1 MKKLIT
7 ISCLL
12 LIVNLSNAQY
22 KIDKKMDKNNRPT
35 IDSGFDILHL
45 EEYKDYLIKD
55 PDNIDKDVYEKKTS
69 SGKIQIEGGYGN
81 DYQYVEYF
89 DNSSYYIFKIYDVK
103 TLKIRLK
110 RLSEEPTRI
119 ALGKEY
125 HYDSNTTL
133 IKTIDH
139 DKGWNFSYED
149 VINYLYD
156 NIEDEVEIFISSIKK
171 RVYQNRNYWQVET
184 NTSLWKKNHFL
195 RIDGNTGEILCHLVL
210 YTEENAPAINVL
222 KTIVPNKIDK
232 LPPEENKYLHWIDEN
247 GKKYQTPDT
256 KRKVNG
262 ISYSNS
268 KFAVF
273 FDGHTESTI
282 PHEVL
287 HSLNLPHTFANE
299 KNSIFTYKVGQT
311 NNIMDYSHM
320 KTFGA
325 KRRIVLYSWQWK
337 IINTNIK

>member
-1 MKKLIT
+1 MKQLMT

-12 LIVNLSNAQY
+12 LIVNVSNAQY
-22 KIDKKMDKNNRPT
+22 NQLKLEKMNKNERPT

-45 EEYKDYLIKD
+45 EEYKDFLIKD
-55 PDNIDKDVYEKKTS
+55 EYSSFKTYEKKTPN
-69 SGKIQIEGGYGN
+69 GIIILREGY
-81 DYQYVEYF
+81 DFLYERYF
-89 DNSSYYIFKIYDVK
+89 DNSSYCIFKVYDAK
-103 TLKIRLK
+103 TLKIK
-110 RLSEEPTRI
+110 RKCLFIDPTSI

-125 HYDSNTTL
+125 LYDSNTTL

-156 NIEDEVEIFISSIKK
+156 NIEDEVRISVSSIKK

-184 NTSLWKKNHFL
+184 NTRFWRNNHFL

-256 KRKVNG
+256 RRKVNG
-262 ISYSNS
+262 ISY
-268 KFAVF
+268 
-273 FDGHTESTI
+273 TE
-282 PHEVL
+282 EEWK
-287 HSLNLPHTFANE
+287 AYE
-299 KNSIFTYKVGQT
+299 EEQWQRYQKNKG
-311 NNIMDYSHM
+311 
-320 KTFGA
+320 K
-325 KRRIVLYSWQWK
+325 SWWERLFS
-337 IINTNIK
+337 

>member
-12 LIVNLSNAQY
+12 LVNLSNAQNIY
-22 KIDKKMDKNNRPT
+22 ELKNDKKMDKNNRPT

-45 EEYKDYLIKD
+45 EEYKDFLIKD
-55 PDNIDKDVYEKKTS
+55 EYSSFKTYEKKTPN
-69 SGKIQIEGGYGN
+69 GIIILREGN
-81 DYQYVEYF
+81 DFLYERYF
-89 DNSSYYIFKIYDVK
+89 DNSSYCIFKIYDGK

-110 RLSEEPTRI
+110 RLSVEPTNI

-125 HYDSNTTL
+125 RYDSNATL

-149 VINYLYD
+149 VINYLYEH
-156 NIEDEVEIFISSIKK
+156 IEDEVEIPISSIKK

-184 NTSLWKKNHFL
+184 NTMFWKNNHFL

-210 YTEENAPAINVL
+210 YAKENAPAINVL

-256 KRKVNG
+256 RRKVNG
-262 ISYSNS
+262 ISY
-268 KFAVF
+268 
-273 FDGHTESTI
+273 TE
-282 PHEVL
+282 EEWK
-287 HSLNLPHTFANE
+287 AYE
-299 KNSIFTYKVGQT
+299 EEQRQRYRKNK
-311 NNIMDYSHM
+311 
-320 KTFGA
+320 
-325 KRRIVLYSWQWK
+325 
-337 IINTNIK
+337 

>member
-7 ISCLL
+7 ISCFFF
-12 LIVNLSNAQY
+12 VVCLSSAQNIY
-22 KIDKKMDKNNRPT
+22 ELKIDKKMDKNNRPT

-81 DYQYVEYF
+81 DYTYEKYF
-89 DNSSYYIFKIYDVK
+89 NNSSYCIFKVYDAK
-103 TLKIRLK
+103 TLKIK
-110 RLSEEPTRI
+110 RKCLLTRPVDI
-119 ALGKEY
+119 FLGKEY
-125 HYDSNTTL
+125 RYDSNATL

-156 NIEDEVEIFISSIKK
+156 NIEDEVEIPISSIKK

-184 NTSLWKKNHFL
+184 NTMFWKNNHFL

-210 YTEENAPAINVL
+210 YAKENAPAINVL

-256 KRKVNG
+256 RRKVNG
-262 ISYSNS
+262 ISY
-268 KFAVF
+268 
-273 FDGHTESTI
+273 TE
-282 PHEVL
+282 EEWK
-287 HSLNLPHTFANE
+287 AYE
-299 KNSIFTYKVGQT
+299 EEQWQRYQKNKG
-311 NNIMDYSHM
+311 
-320 KTFGA
+320 K
-325 KRRIVLYSWQWK
+325 SWWERLFS
-337 IINTNIK
+337 

>member
-12 LIVNLSNAQY
+12 LVNLSNAQNIY
-22 KIDKKMDKNNRPT
+22 ELKIDKKMDKNNRPT

-45 EEYKDYLIKD
+45 EEYKDFLIKD
-55 PDNIDKDVYEKKTS
+55 EYSSFKTYEKKTPN
-69 SGKIQIEGGYGN
+69 GIIILREGN
-81 DYQYVEYF
+81 DFLYEKYF
-89 DNSSYYIFKIYDVK
+89 NNSSYCIFKVYDAK
-103 TLKIRLK
+103 TLKIK
-110 RLSEEPTRI
+110 RKCLFVDPTSI

-125 HYDSNTTL
+125 LYDSNATL

-156 NIEDEVEIFISSIKK
+156 NIEDEVEIFVSSIKK

-184 NTSLWKKNHFL
+184 NTRFWRNNHFL

-210 YTEENAPAINVL
+210 YAEENDPAINVL

-256 KRKVNG
+256 RRKVNG
-262 ISYSNS
+262 ISY
-268 KFAVF
+268 
-273 FDGHTESTI
+273 TE
-282 PHEVL
+282 EEWK
-287 HSLNLPHTFANE
+287 AYE
-299 KNSIFTYKVGQT
+299 EEQWQRYQKNKG
-311 NNIMDYSHM
+311 
-320 KTFGA
+320 K
-325 KRRIVLYSWQWK
+325 SWWERLFS
-337 IINTNIK
+337 

>member
-12 LIVNLSNAQY
+12 LVNLSNAQNIY
-22 KIDKKMDKNNRPT
+22 ELKIDKKMDKNNRPT

-81 DYQYVEYF
+81 DYTYEKYF
-89 DNSSYYIFKIYDVK
+89 NNSSYCIFKVYDAK
-103 TLKIRLK
+103 TLKIK
-110 RLSEEPTRI
+110 RKCLLTRPVDI
-119 ALGKEY
+119 FLGKEY
-125 HYDSNTTL
+125 RYDGNATL

-149 VINYLYD
+149 VINYLYEH
-156 NIEDEVEIFISSIKK
+156 IEDEVEIPISSIKK

-184 NTSLWKKNHFL
+184 NTMFWKNNHFL

-210 YTEENAPAINVL
+210 YAEENAPAINVL

-256 KRKVNG
+256 RRKVNG
-262 ISYSNS
+262 ISY
-268 KFAVF
+268 
-273 FDGHTESTI
+273 TE
-282 PHEVL
+282 EEWK
-287 HSLNLPHTFANE
+287 AYE
-299 KNSIFTYKVGQT
+299 EEQWQRYQKNKG
-311 NNIMDYSHM
+311 
-320 KTFGA
+320 K
-325 KRRIVLYSWQWK
+325 SWWERLFS
-337 IINTNIK
+337 

>member
-22 KIDKKMDKNNRPT
+22 IYELKIDKKMDKNNRPT

-81 DYQYVEYF
+81 DYHYVEYF
-89 DNSSYYIFKIYDVK
+89 DNSSYYIFKIYDGK

-110 RLSEEPTRI
+110 RLSVEPTRI

-125 HYDSNTTL
+125 HYDSNATL

-149 VINYLYD
+149 VINYLYEH
-156 NIEDEVEIFISSIKK
+156 IEDEVRIYISSIKK

-184 NTSLWKKNHFL
+184 NTRFWRNNHFL

-256 KRKVNG
+256 RRKVNG
-262 ISYSNS
+262 ISY
-268 KFAVF
+268 
-273 FDGHTESTI
+273 TEEEWKAYEEEQWQRYQKNKGKSW
-282 PHEVL
+282 L
-287 HSLNLPHTFANE
+287 E
-299 KNSIFTYKVGQT
+299 KLFS
-311 NNIMDYSHM
+311 
-320 KTFGA
+320 
-325 KRRIVLYSWQWK
+325 
-337 IINTNIK
+337 

>member
-12 LIVNLSNAQY
+12 LVNLSNAQNIY
-22 KIDKKMDKNNRPT
+22 ELKIDKKMDKNNRPT

-81 DYQYVEYF
+81 DYTYEKYF
-89 DNSSYYIFKIYDVK
+89 NNSSYCIFKVYDAK
-103 TLKIRLK
+103 TLKIK
-110 RLSEEPTRI
+110 RKCLLTRPVDI
-119 ALGKEY
+119 FLGKEY
-125 HYDSNTTL
+125 RYDSNATL

-139 DKGWNFSYED
+139 DKSWNFSYED

-184 NTSLWKKNHFL
+184 NTNFWKNNHFL

-210 YTEENAPAINVL
+210 YAKENAPAINVL

-256 KRKVNG
+256 RRKVNG
-262 ISYSNS
+262 ISY
-268 KFAVF
+268 
-273 FDGHTESTI
+273 TE
-282 PHEVL
+282 EEWK
-287 HSLNLPHTFANE
+287 AYE
-299 KNSIFTYKVGQT
+299 EEQWQRYQKNKG
-311 NNIMDYSHM
+311 
-320 KTFGA
+320 K
-325 KRRIVLYSWQWK
+325 SWWERLFS
-337 IINTNIK
+337 

>member
-1 MKKLIT
+1 MKQLMT

-12 LIVNLSNAQY
+12 FIVNFSNAQY
-22 KIDKKMDKNNRPT
+22 NQLKLEKMNKNERPT

-45 EEYKDYLIKD
+45 EEYKDFLIKD
-55 PDNIDKDVYEKKTS
+55 EYSSFKTYEKKTPN
-69 SGKIQIEGGYGN
+69 GIIILREGN
-81 DYQYVEYF
+81 DFLYEKYF
-89 DNSSYYIFKIYDVK
+89 NNSSYCIFKVYDGK

-110 RLSEEPTRI
+110 RLSVEPTRI
-119 ALGKEY
+119 DLGKEY
-125 HYDSNTTL
+125 RYDSNATL

-156 NIEDEVEIFISSIKK
+156 NIEDEVEIFVSSIKK

-184 NTSLWKKNHFL
+184 NTMFWKNNHFL

-210 YTEENAPAINVL
+210 YAEENAPAINVL

-256 KRKVNG
+256 RRKVNG
-262 ISYSNS
+262 ISY
-268 KFAVF
+268 
-273 FDGHTESTI
+273 TE
-282 PHEVL
+282 EEWK
-287 HSLNLPHTFANE
+287 AYE
-299 KNSIFTYKVGQT
+299 EAEWQRYQKNKG
-311 NNIMDYSHM
+311 
-320 KTFGA
+320 K
-325 KRRIVLYSWQWK
+325 SWWERLFS
-337 IINTNIK
+337 

>member
-12 LIVNLSNAQY
+12 LVNLSNAQNIY
-22 KIDKKMDKNNRPT
+22 ELKIDKKMDKNNRPT

-45 EEYKDYLIKD
+45 EEYKDFLIKD

-81 DYQYVEYF
+81 DYTYDKYF
-89 DNSSYYIFKIYDVK
+89 NNSSYCIFKVYDAK
-103 TLKIRLK
+103 TLKIK
-110 RLSEEPTRI
+110 RKCLLTRPI
-119 ALGKEY
+119 DIFLGKEY
-125 HYDSNTTL
+125 RYDSNATL

-149 VINYLYD
+149 VINYLYEH
-156 NIEDEVEIFISSIKK
+156 IEDEVEIPISSIKK

-184 NTSLWKKNHFL
+184 NTMFWKNNHFL

-210 YTEENAPAINVL
+210 YAKENAPAINVL

-256 KRKVNG
+256 RRKVNG
-262 ISYSNS
+262 ISY
-268 KFAVF
+268 
-273 FDGHTESTI
+273 TE
-282 PHEVL
+282 EEWK
-287 HSLNLPHTFANE
+287 AYE
-299 KNSIFTYKVGQT
+299 EEQWQRYQKNKG
-311 NNIMDYSHM
+311 
-320 KTFGA
+320 K
-325 KRRIVLYSWQWK
+325 SWWERLFS
-337 IINTNIK
+337 

>member
-12 LIVNLSNAQY
+12 LVNLSNAQNIY
-22 KIDKKMDKNNRPT
+22 ELKIDKKMDKNNRPT

-45 EEYKDYLIKD
+45 EEYKDFLIKD

-81 DYQYVEYF
+81 DYTYDKYF
-89 DNSSYYIFKIYDVK
+89 NNSSYCIFKVYDAK
-103 TLKIRLK
+103 TLKIK
-110 RLSEEPTRI
+110 RKCLLTRPI
-119 ALGKEY
+119 DIFLGKEY
-125 HYDSNTTL
+125 RYDSNATL

-149 VINYLYD
+149 VINYLYEH
-156 NIEDEVEIFISSIKK
+156 IEDEVEIPISSIKK

-184 NTSLWKKNHFL
+184 NTRFWRNNHFL

-210 YTEENAPAINVL
+210 YAEENDPAINVL

-256 KRKVNG
+256 RRKVNG
-262 ISYSNS
+262 ISY
-268 KFAVF
+268 
-273 FDGHTESTI
+273 TE
-282 PHEVL
+282 EEWK
-287 HSLNLPHTFANE
+287 AYE
-299 KNSIFTYKVGQT
+299 EEQWQRYQKNKG
-311 NNIMDYSHM
+311 
-320 KTFGA
+320 K
-325 KRRIVLYSWQWK
+325 SWWERLFS
-337 IINTNIK
+337 

>member
-12 LIVNLSNAQY
+12 FIVNLSNAQY
-22 KIDKKMDKNNRPT
+22 IYELKIDKKMDKNNRPT

-81 DYQYVEYF
+81 DYHYVEYF
-89 DNSSYYIFKIYDVK
+89 DNSSYYIFKIYDGK
-103 TLKIRLK
+103 TLKIILK

-125 HYDSNTTL
+125 HYDSNATL

-184 NTSLWKKNHFL
+184 NTSFWKNNHFL
-195 RIDGNTGEILCHLVL
+195 RIDGNTGEILCHLIL
-210 YTEENAPAINVL
+210 YAEENAPAINVL

-256 KRKVNG
+256 RRKVNG
-262 ISYSNS
+262 ISY
-268 KFAVF
+268 
-273 FDGHTESTI
+273 TE
-282 PHEVL
+282 E
-287 HSLNLPHTFANE
+287 E
-299 KNSIFTYKVGQT
+299 
-311 NNIMDYSHM
+311 
-320 KTFGA
+320 
-325 KRRIVLYSWQWK
+325 
-337 IINTNIK
+337 

>member
-12 LIVNLSNAQY
+12 LVNLSNAQNIY
-22 KIDKKMDKNNRPT
+22 ELKIDKKMDKNNRPT

-81 DYQYVEYF
+81 DYTYEKYF
-89 DNSSYYIFKIYDVK
+89 NNSSYCIFKVYDAK
-103 TLKIRLK
+103 TLKIK
-110 RLSEEPTRI
+110 RKCLLTRPVDI
-119 ALGKEY
+119 FLGKEY
-125 HYDSNTTL
+125 RYDSNATL

-149 VINYLYD
+149 VINYLYEH
-156 NIEDEVEIFISSIKK
+156 IEDEVEIPISSIKK

-184 NTSLWKKNHFL
+184 NTMFWKNNHFL
-195 RIDGNTGEILCHLVL
+195 RIDGNTGEILCHLIL
-210 YTEENAPAINVL
+210 YAEENAPAINVL

-256 KRKVNG
+256 RRKVNG
-262 ISYSNS
+262 ISY
-268 KFAVF
+268 
-273 FDGHTESTI
+273 TE
-282 PHEVL
+282 EEWK
-287 HSLNLPHTFANE
+287 AYE
-299 KNSIFTYKVGQT
+299 EEQRQRYQKNKG
-311 NNIMDYSHM
+311 
-320 KTFGA
+320 K
-325 KRRIVLYSWQWK
+325 SWWERLFS
-337 IINTNIK
+337 

>member
-12 LIVNLSNAQY
+12 LIVNLSNAQNIY
-22 KIDKKMDKNNRPT
+22 ELKIDKKMDKNNRPT

-69 SGKIQIEGGYGN
+69 SGKIELVGGYGN
-81 DYQYVEYF
+81 DYTYEKYF
-89 DNSSYYIFKIYDVK
+89 NNSSYCIFKVYDVK
-103 TLKIRLK
+103 TLKIK
-110 RLSEEPTRI
+110 RKCLLTRPVDI
-119 ALGKEY
+119 FLGKEY
-125 HYDSNTTL
+125 LYDSNATL

-156 NIEDEVEIFISSIKK
+156 NIEDEVRISVSSIKK

-184 NTSLWKKNHFL
+184 NTRFWRNNHFL

-256 KRKVNG
+256 RRKANG
-262 ISYSNS
+262 ISY
-268 KFAVF
+268 
-273 FDGHTESTI
+273 TEEEWKAYEEEQWQ
-282 PHEVL
+282 HYQ
-287 HSLNLPHTFANE
+287 
-299 KNSIFTYKVGQT
+299 KNKG
-311 NNIMDYSHM
+311 
-320 KTFGA
+320 K
-325 KRRIVLYSWQWK
+325 SWWERLFS
-337 IINTNIK
+337 

>member
-12 LIVNLSNAQY
+12 LVNLSNAQNIY
-22 KIDKKMDKNNRPT
+22 ELKIDKKMDKNNRPT

-81 DYQYVEYF
+81 DYTYEKYF
-89 DNSSYYIFKIYDVK
+89 NNSSYCIFKVYDAK
-103 TLKIRLK
+103 TLKIK
-110 RLSEEPTRI
+110 RKCLLTRPVDI
-119 ALGKEY
+119 FLGKEY
-125 HYDSNTTL
+125 RYDSNATL

-149 VINYLYD
+149 VINYLYEH
-156 NIEDEVEIFISSIKK
+156 IEDEVEIPISSIKK

-184 NTSLWKKNHFL
+184 NTMFWKNNHFL
-195 RIDGNTGEILCHLVL
+195 RIDGNTGEILCHLIL
-210 YTEENAPAINVL
+210 YAKENAPAINVL

-256 KRKVNG
+256 RRKVNG
-262 ISYSNS
+262 ISY
-268 KFAVF
+268 
-273 FDGHTESTI
+273 TE
-282 PHEVL
+282 EEWK
-287 HSLNLPHTFANE
+287 AYE
-299 KNSIFTYKVGQT
+299 EEQRQRYQKNKG
-311 NNIMDYSHM
+311 
-320 KTFGA
+320 K
-325 KRRIVLYSWQWK
+325 SWWERLFS
-337 IINTNIK
+337 

>member
-12 LIVNLSNAQY
+12 LVNLSNAQNIY
-22 KIDKKMDKNNRPT
+22 ELKNDKKMDKNNRPT

-45 EEYKDYLIKD
+45 EEYKDFLIKD
-55 PDNIDKDVYEKKTS
+55 EYSSFKTYEKKTPN
-69 SGKIQIEGGYGN
+69 GIIILREGN
-81 DYQYVEYF
+81 DFLYEKYF
-89 DNSSYYIFKIYDVK
+89 NNSSYCIFKVYDGK

-110 RLSEEPTRI
+110 RLSVEPTRI
-119 ALGKEY
+119 DLGKEY
-125 HYDSNTTL
+125 RYDSNATL

-184 NTSLWKKNHFL
+184 NTMFWKNNHFL

-210 YTEENAPAINVL
+210 YAKENAPAINVL

-256 KRKVNG
+256 RRKVNG
-262 ISYSNS
+262 ISY
-268 KFAVF
+268 
-273 FDGHTESTI
+273 TE
-282 PHEVL
+282 EEWK
-287 HSLNLPHTFANE
+287 AYE
-299 KNSIFTYKVGQT
+299 EEQWQRYQKNKG
-311 NNIMDYSHM
+311 
-320 KTFGA
+320 K
-325 KRRIVLYSWQWK
+325 SWWERLFS
-337 IINTNIK
+337 

>member
-12 LIVNLSNAQY
+12 LVNLSNAQNIY
-22 KIDKKMDKNNRPT
+22 ELKNDKKMDKNNRPT

-55 PDNIDKDVYEKKTS
+55 PDNIDKDVYEKKNS

-81 DYQYVEYF
+81 DYTYEKYF
-89 DNSSYYIFKIYDVK
+89 NNSSYCIFKVYDAK
-103 TLKIRLK
+103 TLKIK
-110 RLSEEPTRI
+110 RKCLLTRPVDI
-119 ALGKEY
+119 FLGKEY
-125 HYDSNTTL
+125 RYDGNATL

-149 VINYLYD
+149 VINYLYEH
-156 NIEDEVEIFISSIKK
+156 IEDEVEIPISSIKK

-184 NTSLWKKNHFL
+184 NTMFWKNNHFL

-210 YTEENAPAINVL
+210 YAEENAPAINVL

-247 GKKYQTPDT
+247 GKKYQPPDT
-256 KRKVNG
+256 RRKVNG
-262 ISYSNS
+262 ISY
-268 KFAVF
+268 
-273 FDGHTESTI
+273 TEEEWKAYEEEQWQRYQKNKGKSW
-282 PHEVL
+282 L
-287 HSLNLPHTFANE
+287 E
-299 KNSIFTYKVGQT
+299 KLFS
-311 NNIMDYSHM
+311 
-320 KTFGA
+320 
-325 KRRIVLYSWQWK
+325 
-337 IINTNIK
+337 

>member
-7 ISCLL
+7 ISCFFF
-12 LIVNLSNAQY
+12 VVCLSSAQNIY
-22 KIDKKMDKNNRPT
+22 ELKIDKKMDKNNRPT

-45 EEYKDYLIKD
+45 EEYKDFLIKD
-55 PDNIDKDVYEKKTS
+55 EYSSFKTYEKKTPN
-69 SGKIQIEGGYGN
+69 GIIILREGN
-81 DYQYVEYF
+81 DFLYEKYF
-89 DNSSYYIFKIYDVK
+89 NNSSYCIFKVYDAK
-103 TLKIRLK
+103 TLKIK
-110 RLSEEPTRI
+110 RKCLFVDPTSI

-125 HYDSNTTL
+125 LYDSNATL

-184 NTSLWKKNHFL
+184 NTRFWRNNHFL

-256 KRKVNG
+256 RRKVNG
-262 ISYSNS
+262 ISY
-268 KFAVF
+268 
-273 FDGHTESTI
+273 TE
-282 PHEVL
+282 EEWK
-287 HSLNLPHTFANE
+287 AYE
-299 KNSIFTYKVGQT
+299 EEQWQRYQKNKG
-311 NNIMDYSHM
+311 
-320 KTFGA
+320 K
-325 KRRIVLYSWQWK
+325 SWWERLFS
-337 IINTNIK
+337 

>member
-12 LIVNLSNAQY
+12 LIVNLSNAQNIY
-22 KIDKKMDKNNRPT
+22 ELKIDKKMDKNNRPT

-69 SGKIQIEGGYGN
+69 SGKIKLVGGYGN
-81 DYQYVEYF
+81 DYAYEKYF
-89 DNSSYYIFKIYDVK
+89 NNSSYCIFKVYDVK
-103 TLKIRLK
+103 TLKIK
-110 RLSEEPTRI
+110 RKCLFVDPTSI

-125 HYDSNTTL
+125 LYDSNATL

-149 VINYLYD
+149 VINYLYEH
-156 NIEDEVEIFISSIKK
+156 IEDEVEIFSSSIKK

-184 NTSLWKKNHFL
+184 NTEFWRNNHFL

-210 YTEENAPAINVL
+210 YTKENAPAINVL

-256 KRKVNG
+256 RRKVNG
-262 ISYSNS
+262 ISY
-268 KFAVF
+268 
-273 FDGHTESTI
+273 TE
-282 PHEVL
+282 EEWK
-287 HSLNLPHTFANE
+287 AYE
-299 KNSIFTYKVGQT
+299 EEQWQRYQKNKG
-311 NNIMDYSHM
+311 
-320 KTFGA
+320 K
-325 KRRIVLYSWQWK
+325 SWWERLFS
-337 IINTNIK
+337 

>member
-1 MKKLIT
+1 MKELIT

-12 LIVNLSNAQY
+12 LIVNLSNAQNIY
-22 KIDKKMDKNNRPT
+22 ELKIDKKMDKNNRPT

-184 NTSLWKKNHFL
+184 NTRFWRNNHFL

-210 YTEENAPAINVL
+210 YTEENDPATNVL

-256 KRKVNG
+256 RRKVNG

-287 HSLNLPHTFANE
+287 HSLNLPYTFANE
-299 KNSIFTYKVGQT
+299 KILF
-311 NNIMDYSHM
+311 SH
-320 KTFGA
+320 
-325 KRRIVLYSWQWK
+325 
-337 IINTNIK
+337 IK

>member
-12 LIVNLSNAQY
+12 LVNLSNAQNIY
-22 KIDKKMDKNNRPT
+22 ELKIDKKMDKNNRPT

-69 SGKIQIEGGYGN
+69 SGKIELEGGYGN
-81 DYQYVEYF
+81 DYTYEKYF
-89 DNSSYYIFKIYDVK
+89 NNSSYCIFKVYDAK
-103 TLKIRLK
+103 TLKIK
-110 RLSEEPTRI
+110 RKCLLTRPVDI
-119 ALGKEY
+119 FLGKEY
-125 HYDSNTTL
+125 RYDSNATL

-156 NIEDEVEIFISSIKK
+156 NIEDEVEIPIFSIKK

-184 NTSLWKKNHFL
+184 NTMFWKNNHFL
-195 RIDGNTGEILCHLVL
+195 RIDGNTGEILCHLIL
-210 YTEENAPAINVL
+210 YAEENAPAINVL

-256 KRKVNG
+256 RRKVNG
-262 ISYSNS
+262 ISY
-268 KFAVF
+268 
-273 FDGHTESTI
+273 TE
-282 PHEVL
+282 E
-287 HSLNLPHTFANE
+287 E
-299 KNSIFTYKVGQT
+299 
-311 NNIMDYSHM
+311 
-320 KTFGA
+320 
-325 KRRIVLYSWQWK
+325 
-337 IINTNIK
+337 

>member
-1 MKKLIT
+1 MKQLMT

-12 LIVNLSNAQY
+12 LIVNVSNAQY
-22 KIDKKMDKNNRPT
+22 NQLKLEKMNKNERPT

-45 EEYKDYLIKD
+45 EEYKDFLIKD
-55 PDNIDKDVYEKKTS
+55 EYSSFKTYEKKTPN
-69 SGKIQIEGGYGN
+69 GIIILREGN
-81 DYQYVEYF
+81 DFLYEKYF
-89 DNSSYYIFKIYDVK
+89 NNSSYCIFKVYDGK

-110 RLSEEPTRI
+110 RLSVEPTRI

-125 HYDSNTTL
+125 HYDSNATL

-149 VINYLYD
+149 VINYLYEH
-156 NIEDEVEIFISSIKK
+156 IEDEVRISVSSIKK

-184 NTSLWKKNHFL
+184 NTRFWRNNHFL

-256 KRKVNG
+256 RRKVNG
-262 ISYSNS
+262 ISY
-268 KFAVF
+268 
-273 FDGHTESTI
+273 TE
-282 PHEVL
+282 EEWK
-287 HSLNLPHTFANE
+287 AYE
-299 KNSIFTYKVGQT
+299 EEQWQRYQKNKG
-311 NNIMDYSHM
+311 
-320 KTFGA
+320 K
-325 KRRIVLYSWQWK
+325 SWWERLFS
-337 IINTNIK
+337 

>member
-12 LIVNLSNAQY
+12 LIVNLSNAQNIY
-22 KIDKKMDKNNRPT
+22 ELKIDKKMDKNNRPT

-184 NTSLWKKNHFL
+184 NASFWKKNHFL

-210 YTEENAPAINVL
+210 YTEENDPATNVL

-256 KRKVNG
+256 RRKVNG

-287 HSLNLPHTFANE
+287 HSLNLPYTFANE
-299 KNSIFTYKVGQT
+299 KILF
-311 NNIMDYSHM
+311 SH
-320 KTFGA
+320 
-325 KRRIVLYSWQWK
+325 
-337 IINTNIK
+337 IK

>member
-12 LIVNLSNAQY
+12 LVNLSNAQNIY
-22 KIDKKMDKNNRPT
+22 ELKNDKKMDKNNRPT

-81 DYQYVEYF
+81 DYTYEKYF
-89 DNSSYYIFKIYDVK
+89 NNSSYCIFKVYDAK
-103 TLKIRLK
+103 TLKIK
-110 RLSEEPTRI
+110 RKCLLTRPVDI
-119 ALGKEY
+119 FLGKEY
-125 HYDSNTTL
+125 RYDSNATL

-149 VINYLYD
+149 VINYLYEH
-156 NIEDEVEIFISSIKK
+156 IEDEVEIPISSIKK

-184 NTSLWKKNHFL
+184 NTMFWKNNHFL

-210 YTEENAPAINVL
+210 YAKENAPAINVL

-256 KRKVNG
+256 RRKVNG
-262 ISYSNS
+262 ISY
-268 KFAVF
+268 
-273 FDGHTESTI
+273 TE
-282 PHEVL
+282 EEWK
-287 HSLNLPHTFANE
+287 AYE
-299 KNSIFTYKVGQT
+299 EEQWQRYQKNKG
-311 NNIMDYSHM
+311 
-320 KTFGA
+320 K
-325 KRRIVLYSWQWK
+325 SWWERLFS
-337 IINTNIK
+337 

>member
-12 LIVNLSNAQY
+12 LVNLSNAQNIY
-22 KIDKKMDKNNRPT
+22 ELKNDKKMDKNNRPT

-45 EEYKDYLIKD
+45 EEYKDFLIKD
-55 PDNIDKDVYEKKTS
+55 EYSSFKTYEKKTPN
-69 SGKIQIEGGYGN
+69 GIIILREGN
-81 DYQYVEYF
+81 DFLYEKYF
-89 DNSSYYIFKIYDVK
+89 NNSSYCIFKVYDGK

-110 RLSEEPTRI
+110 RLSVEPTRI
-119 ALGKEY
+119 DLGKEY
-125 HYDSNTTL
+125 RYDSNATL

-184 NTSLWKKNHFL
+184 NTMFWKNNHFL

-210 YTEENAPAINVL
+210 YAEENAPAINVL

-256 KRKVNG
+256 RRKVNG
-262 ISYSNS
+262 ISY
-268 KFAVF
+268 
-273 FDGHTESTI
+273 TE
-282 PHEVL
+282 EEWK
-287 HSLNLPHTFANE
+287 AYE
-299 KNSIFTYKVGQT
+299 EAEWQRYQKNKG
-311 NNIMDYSHM
+311 
-320 KTFGA
+320 K
-325 KRRIVLYSWQWK
+325 SWWERLFS
-337 IINTNIK
+337 

>member
-22 KIDKKMDKNNRPT
+22 IYELKIDKKMDKNNRPT

-69 SGKIQIEGGYGN
+69 SGKIKLVGGYGN
-81 DYQYVEYF
+81 DYAYEKYF
-89 DNSSYYIFKIYDVK
+89 NNSSYCIFKVYDVK
-103 TLKIRLK
+103 TLKIK
-110 RLSEEPTRI
+110 RKCLFVDPTSI

-125 HYDSNTTL
+125 LYDSNATL

-149 VINYLYD
+149 VINYLYEH
-156 NIEDEVEIFISSIKK
+156 IEDEVEIFSSSIKK

-184 NTSLWKKNHFL
+184 NASFWRNNHFL

-256 KRKVNG
+256 RRKVNG
-262 ISYSNS
+262 ISY
-268 KFAVF
+268 
-273 FDGHTESTI
+273 TE
-282 PHEVL
+282 EEWK
-287 HSLNLPHTFANE
+287 AYE
-299 KNSIFTYKVGQT
+299 EEQWQRYQKNKG
-311 NNIMDYSHM
+311 
-320 KTFGA
+320 K
-325 KRRIVLYSWQWK
+325 SWWERLFS
-337 IINTNIK
+337 

>member
-12 LIVNLSNAQY
+12 LVNLSNAQNIY
-22 KIDKKMDKNNRPT
+22 ELKNDKKMDKNNRPT

-45 EEYKDYLIKD
+45 QEYKDYLIKD

-69 SGKIQIEGGYGN
+69 SGKIELEGGYGN
-81 DYQYVEYF
+81 DYHYVEYF
-89 DNSSYYIFKIYDVK
+89 DNSSYYIFKIYDAK

-125 HYDSNTTL
+125 HYDSNATL

-156 NIEDEVEIFISSIKK
+156 NIEDEMSLKTLSISKESFKG
-171 RVYQNRNYWQVET
+171 RNYWEIET
-184 NTSLWKKNHFL
+184 NISFWENNHFL
-195 RIDGNTGEILCHLVL
+195 RIDGNTGEVLCHIIIYEEEGGS
-210 YTEENAPAINVL
+210 YTKVL

-232 LPPEENKYLHWIDEN
+232 LPPEQSKYQDWRDEN
-247 GKKYQTPDT
+247 GKKYKTPDT
-256 KRKVNG
+256 RRKVNG
-262 ISYSNS
+262 ISY
-268 KFAVF
+268 
-273 FDGHTESTI
+273 TE
-282 PHEVL
+282 EEWK
-287 HSLNLPHTFANE
+287 AYEEEQWE
-299 KNSIFTYKVGQT
+299 KYQT
-311 NNIMDYSHM
+311 NRNHKSFWD
-320 KTFGA
+320 KLFG
-325 KRRIVLYSWQWK
+325 
-337 IINTNIK
+337 

>member
-12 LIVNLSNAQY
+12 LVNLSNAQNIY
-22 KIDKKMDKNNRPT
+22 ELKIDKKMDKNNRPT

-81 DYQYVEYF
+81 DYTYEKYF
-89 DNSSYYIFKIYDVK
+89 NNSSYCIFKVYDAK
-103 TLKIRLK
+103 TLKIK
-110 RLSEEPTRI
+110 RKCLLTRPVDI
-119 ALGKEY
+119 FLGKEY
-125 HYDSNTTL
+125 RYDSNATL

-149 VINYLYD
+149 VINYLYEH
-156 NIEDEVEIFISSIKK
+156 IEDEVEIPISSIKK

-184 NTSLWKKNHFL
+184 NTMFWKNNHFL
-195 RIDGNTGEILCHLVL
+195 RIDGNTGEILCHLIL
-210 YTEENAPAINVL
+210 YAKENAPAINVL

-256 KRKVNG
+256 RRKVNG
-262 ISYSNS
+262 ISY
-268 KFAVF
+268 
-273 FDGHTESTI
+273 TE
-282 PHEVL
+282 EEWK
-287 HSLNLPHTFANE
+287 AYE
-299 KNSIFTYKVGQT
+299 EEQWQRYQKNKG
-311 NNIMDYSHM
+311 
-320 KTFGA
+320 K
-325 KRRIVLYSWQWK
+325 SWWERLFS
-337 IINTNIK
+337 

>member
-12 LIVNLSNAQY
+12 LVNLSNAQNIY
-22 KIDKKMDKNNRPT
+22 ELKIDKKMDKNNRPT

-81 DYQYVEYF
+81 DYTYEKYF
-89 DNSSYYIFKIYDVK
+89 NNSSYCIFKVYDAK
-103 TLKIRLK
+103 TLKIK
-110 RLSEEPTRI
+110 RKCLLTRPVDI
-119 ALGKEY
+119 FLGKEY
-125 HYDSNTTL
+125 RYDSNATL

-149 VINYLYD
+149 VINYLYEH
-156 NIEDEVEIFISSIKK
+156 IEDEVEIPISSIKK

-184 NTSLWKKNHFL
+184 NTMFWKNNHFL
-195 RIDGNTGEILCHLVL
+195 RIDGNTGEILCHLIL
-210 YTEENAPAINVL
+210 YAKENAPAINVL

-256 KRKVNG
+256 RRKVNG
-262 ISYSNS
+262 ISY
-268 KFAVF
+268 
-273 FDGHTESTI
+273 TEEEWKAYEEEQWQRYQKNKGKSW
-282 PHEVL
+282 L
-287 HSLNLPHTFANE
+287 E
-299 KNSIFTYKVGQT
+299 KLFS
-311 NNIMDYSHM
+311 
-320 KTFGA
+320 
-325 KRRIVLYSWQWK
+325 
-337 IINTNIK
+337 

>member
-7 ISCLL
+7 ISCFFF
-12 LIVNLSNAQY
+12 VVCLSSAQNIY
-22 KIDKKMDKNNRPT
+22 ELKIDKKMDKNNRPT

-81 DYQYVEYF
+81 DYTYEKYF
-89 DNSSYYIFKIYDVK
+89 NNSSYCIFKVYDAK
-103 TLKIRLK
+103 TLKIK
-110 RLSEEPTRI
+110 RKCLLTRPVDI
-119 ALGKEY
+119 FLGKEY
-125 HYDSNTTL
+125 RYDSNATL

-149 VINYLYD
+149 VINYLYEH
-156 NIEDEVEIFISSIKK
+156 IEDEVEIPISSIKK

-184 NTSLWKKNHFL
+184 NTMFWKNNHFL

-210 YTEENAPAINVL
+210 YAKENAPAINVL

-256 KRKVNG
+256 RRKVNG
-262 ISYSNS
+262 ISY
-268 KFAVF
+268 
-273 FDGHTESTI
+273 TE
-282 PHEVL
+282 EEWK
-287 HSLNLPHTFANE
+287 AYE
-299 KNSIFTYKVGQT
+299 EEQWQRYQKNKG
-311 NNIMDYSHM
+311 
-320 KTFGA
+320 K
-325 KRRIVLYSWQWK
+325 SWWERLFS
-337 IINTNIK
+337 